1 MTDDKKETGKPDAIG
16 EKPVDK
22 DNKGDCCFKVNGVT
36 ITTPHHKLVAR
47 DVLKLAKDKGAIPG
61 KPDNYTLTSKT
72 KTDRRYNWNDWVDLA
87 EDNEHITIPN
97 QPTPVA

>member
-16 EKPVDK
+16 EKPADR
-22 DNKGDCCFKVNGVT
+22 DNKCDCCFKVNGVT

-61 KPDNYTLTSKT
+61 KPDNYILKG
-72 KTDRRYNWNDWVDLA
+72 KINREYKRDDWVDLD

-97 QPTPVA
+97 QSTPVA

>member
-1 MTDDKKETGKPDAIG
+1 MTDDKKDTGKPDAIG
-16 EKPVDK
+16 EKPGDR
-22 DNKGDCCFKVNGVT
+22 DNKGNCCFKVNGVT

-61 KPDNYTLTSKT
+61 KPDNYILKG
-72 KTDRRYNWNDWVDLA
+72 KINREYKRDDWVDLD

-97 QPTPVA
+97 QSTPVA